1 MIDDEK
7 HRREATSAAE
17 LHSHTVDDDD
27 VDGRERDGADGD
39 EDCDAC
45 VVADGIGA
53 AAKPRARREQWARR
67 AQQTLDGVFSEPTP
81 RARHARR
88 GGGDGGVGWR

>member
-1 MIDDEK
+1 MCDDEK
-7 HRREATSAAE
+7 HWREATSAAE

-27 VDGRERDGADGD
+27 VDGRERDDADGD
-39 EDCDAC
+39 DDCDAC
-45 VVADGIGA
+45 VVADGVGA
-53 AAKPRARREQWARR
+53 AAKPRARREQWA
-67 AQQTLDGVFSEPTP
+67 QQTLDGVVSEPTP